1 MQSRTN
7 SSQNSPPASANPQ
20 DLDWKYTGRELESMS
35 FAVNYH
41 RWILDV
47 FRPFLGKRIVEIGA
61 GAGSL
66 STMLLESKPEFLA
79 ALEPSA
85 NMFPELVRT
94 LAQSGKGKVATAYQS
109 TLENL
114 LATKQLPESPDTVVY
129 INVLEHIENDEH
141 ELQMAYSLLRPGGRI
156 LIFVPALQT
165 LMSQMDRQL
174 GHFRRYGR
182 TELVEKCRAVGF
194 RIVLS
199 NYFDGLGILPW
210 WVKFRMLGSVTME
223 PGAVRLYDRWVVP
236 VARTVESILP
246 PPLGKNVIL
255 AAEKPH

>member
-1 MQSRTN
+1 
-7 SSQNSPPASANPQ
+7 
-20 DLDWKYTGRELESMS
+20 MS

-47 FRPFLGKRIVEIGA
+47 FRPFFGKRIVEIGA

-66 STMLLESKPEFLA
+66 SRMLLEYRPEFLA

-94 LAQSGKGKVATAYQS
+94 LAEAGRGNVATAYQA
-109 TLENL
+109 TLEGWAAANP
-114 LATKQLPESPDTVVY
+114 LPAAPDTVVY
-129 INVLEHIENDEH
+129 INVLEHIENDER
-141 ELQMAYSLLRPGGRI
+141 ELQLAYSLLRPGGRI
-156 LIFVPALQT
+156 LIFVPALQS

-174 GHFRRYGR
+174 GHYRRYSRPDLAG
-182 TELVEKCRAVGF
+182 KCRAAGF
-194 RIVLS
+194 RILLS
-199 NYFDGLGILPW
+199 NYFDGFGIFPW
-210 WVKFRMLGSVTME
+210 WVKFRLFGSVTME
-223 PGAVRLYDRWVVP
+223 PGAVRLYDNLVVP
-236 VARTVESILP
+236 VARTLENVVS